1 LQEFGTAPSCGH
13 HDGSVNATLLMQSNK
28 QRHRRYD
35 TCDPP
40 WIPLGN
46 HTMGPVLFGV
56 PVPSYLVL
64 RRLLTKEYNSLLR
77 QFTRRQIRIM
87 GNQIS
92 MILSLFFSQIPAR
105 TAHCNKM
112 MNCSQSK
119 VKTPMTTTTRGQS
132 AATR

>member
-1 LQEFGTAPSCGH
+1 MQEFGIASSYGH

-28 QRHRRYD
+28 QRHRCYD
-35 TCDPP
+35 TCNPP

-64 RRLLTKEYNSLLR
+64 HRLLTKEYDSLPR

-92 MILSLFFSQIPAR
+92 MILSLSFSQIPAP
-105 TAHCNKM
+105 TAHCSKM

-119 VKTPMTTTTRGQS
+119 VKIPMTTTMRGQS
-132 AATR
+132 AATG